1 MDLTRLRTLR
11 ELSVRG
17 TMAAVAEAL
26 GISPSA
32 VSQQIALLEA
42 ELGIALVERRGRG
55 VHLTPAGARL
65 VLHAETVIGVI
76 EEARTDIAELKRTV
90 AGELRVSAFP
100 SVAAALLPRTI
111 VAIGVSHPSLRIRFD
126 ELEPMDGLAALRGW
140 RTDVA
145 LIDDLTT
152 LEGIPE
158 ATIEAWSLCE
168 DRLCVVLPGGH
179 PLSGRAAVTLRD
191 LRTEI
196 WALDNPDKGYSE
208 VVVEACRAVGFEP
221 KIHAH
226 CHGFEVVQAMVEA
239 GCCISIQP
247 HLRLRDTGRSLCVTE
262 LDPPIARQISV
273 AFRRGEGRNPS
284 IAAFLQ
290 ALARATDS
298 PSRDAM
304 AI

>member
-100 SVAAALLPRTI
+100 SVAAAL
-111 VAIGVSHPSLRIRFD
+111 S
-126 ELEPMDGLAALRGW
+126 
-140 RTDVA
+140 
-145 LIDDLTT
+145 
-152 LEGIPE
+152 
-158 ATIEAWSLCE
+158 
-168 DRLCVVLPGGH
+168 
-179 PLSGRAAVTLRD
+179 TLR
-191 LRTEI
+191 
-196 WALDNPDKGYSE
+196 
-208 VVVEACRAVGFEP
+208 
-221 KIHAH
+221 
-226 CHGFEVVQAMVEA
+226 
-239 GCCISIQP
+239 
-247 HLRLRDTGRSLCVTE
+247 
-262 LDPPIARQISV
+262 
-273 AFRRGEGRNPS
+273 
-284 IAAFLQ
+284 
-290 ALARATDS
+290 
-298 PSRDAM
+298 
-304 AI
+304 